1 MDALRQVKMC
11 FSFFLFRVLFPLEYV
26 SISLMQLREKR
37 NFKQKI
43 YARVY
48 QKKITISSKEYV
60 T

>member
-11 FSFFLFRVLFPLEYV
+11 FSLFLFCVLFPLEYV

-37 NFKQKI
+37 NLKQKI
-43 YARVY
+43 NARVY
-48 QKKITISSKEYV
+48 QKKITISLKEYV

>member
-11 FSFFLFRVLFPLEYV
+11 FSLSLFRVLFPLEYV

-37 NFKQKI
+37 NLKQKI
-43 YARVY
+43 NARVY
-48 QKKITISSKEYV
+48 QKKITISLKEYV

>member
-11 FSFFLFRVLFPLEYV
+11 FSLFLFRVLFPLEYV

-37 NFKQKI
+37 NLKQKI
-43 YARVY
+43 NARVY
-48 QKKITISSKEYV
+48 QKKITISLKEYV